1 MTLMEKPIKP
11 KIDDIVEEFL
21 SGENLNRAL
30 EFLTYLRINKINT
43 QWTNTNT
50 WKAVKKGVCA
60 CYLKM
65 GIDTIPHSKMQ
76 QDLKY
81 NNESTKGSWVIYP
94 HIESIENGGLHVTA
108 ENKCIEKRD
117 GYEEIISN
125 DKLFNIILSKTRAC
139 LNCGNKKKCAP
150 GISVTFWGRE
160 LNNRCQFISTPFVN
174 PNKDELECV
183 IALLNIYCRLHGI
196 GGTDE

>member
-76 QDLKY
+76 QELNY
-81 NNESTKGSWVIYP
+81 SNESTKGSWVVYP
-94 HIESIENGGLHVTA
+94 HITSVEEQPRITSDDKIID
-108 ENKCIEKRD
+108 KKD
-117 GYEEIISN
+117 GYEEILLN
-125 DKLFNIILSKTRAC
+125 DKLLNMILSKVRLC
-139 LNCGNKKKCAP
+139 LNCGNKAKCAP
-150 GISVTFWGRE
+150 GININFWGNE
-160 LNNRCQFISTPFVN
+160 IKNRCKFIAVPFVD
-174 PNKDELECV
+174 PSPEELEC
-183 IALLNIYCRLHGI
+183 IKILINI
-196 GGTDE
+196 